1 MQLLAFLALT
11 LCTVVA
17 LSRPRQDSSVTVA
30 HDQDALNSV
39 AYKDRALADT
49 PPRSY
54 LDAYITPPGK
64 YEKKGCKWGGRA
76 GAVCG
81 AVVGGAAYGAVG
93 GALGSLAGPV
103 GAGVGAGAAATFGA
117 IGGIGVGTLYGS
129 RKGASLGKK
138 LDDHLAKKKAAKTQQ
153 NPTASNSRKSGGRSR
168 RLTSRLSS

>member
-117 IGGIGVGTLYGS
+117 IGGIGVGTVYGS
-129 RKGASLGKK
+129 RKGASLGKNSTTTWPK
-138 LDDHLAKKKAAKTQQ
+138 RKRPRHNKTPQLRIAEKAGVALAA
-153 NPTASNSRKSGGRSR
+153 
-168 RLTSRLSS
+168 

>member
-1 MQLLAFLALT
+1 
-11 LCTVVA
+11 
-17 LSRPRQDSSVTVA
+17 RPRQDSSVTVA

-103 GAGVGAGAAATFGA
+103 GAGVGAGAAATFEKVPALEKIRRPPGQ
-117 IGGIGVGTLYGS
+117 
-129 RKGASLGKK
+129 KE
-138 LDDHLAKKKAAKTQQ
+138 
-153 NPTASNSRKSGGRSR
+153 SGQDTTKPHSFE
-168 RLTSRLSS
+168 